1 MRSRLLAILL
11 GLLLLTGCVRRPVSF
26 ALDDDGNYTGFA
38 RAAEGYTRQA
48 AKLYG
53 WVIVEDLAVTE
64 NVKIWQQFLTQAAE
78 GREASV
84 RIAEFFGEEMYL
96 MDVFFHEGQYRVF
109 FSDGF
114 DQLDEPFPFLL
125 TLTGETNGQAAYAV
139 ALTGDDS
146 LTYEMVMR
154 SFYSSQYPVPDIPAH
169 RVLFLGMG
177 EPNW

>member
-84 RIAEFFGEEMYL
+84 RIAEFFGRRCISWTSSSMRGSTGCSSP
-96 MDVFFHEGQYRVF
+96 MGSTSWTSR
-109 FSDGF
+109 
-114 DQLDEPFPFLL
+114 FP
-125 TLTGETNGQAAYAV
+125 
-139 ALTGDDS
+139 S
-146 LTYEMVMR
+146 C
-154 SFYSSQYPVPDIPAH
+154 
-169 RVLFLGMG
+169 
-177 EPNW
+177 